1 MHFPDEAVPWASAAA
16 AAPPDE
22 DLLQIRARAADA
34 ILGPAHCKQ
43 AEATAAGRASALFER
58 PLAYGRYAAS
68 AACLFGFAWMG
79 QSYFSSPAR
88 TVAQQESM
96 ENARA
101 AHAAQEI
108 AEEIRALKGNVEA
121 VHAARSPSAKDAA
134 ALGGTNPRLDAANA
148 ETKAAVAEAAGK
160 VEHLQ
165 RESAAK
171 RSKVSERFDR
181 IGAKIAA
188 LLAAA
193 PVADRSASA
202 APVVRKRAQ
211 GGHDAFD
218 PSQNPTA
225 PGAPRPLGTIAS
237 AASANNSPA
246 ENAYGQR
253 TN

>member
-1 MHFPDEAVPWASAAA
+1 
-16 AAPPDE
+16 
-22 DLLQIRARAADA
+22 L
-34 ILGPAHCKQ
+34 
-43 AEATAAGRASALFER
+43 
-58 PLAYGRYAAS
+58 
-68 AACLFGFAWMG
+68 AACLFGFVWMG

-96 ENARA
+96 ENAPP
-101 AHAAQEI
+101 AHAAQKI

-121 VHAARSPSAKDAA
+121 VQAAQSPSAKDAA
-134 ALGGTNPRLDAANA
+134 ALGGTNPRLDAANT

-181 IGAKIAA
+181 IGDKIAA

-193 PVADRSASA
+193 PVADRSESA

-237 AASANNSPA
+237 AASANNSPSQ
-246 ENAYGQR
+246 NAYGGSGGR